1 MMKADAVIVSAG
13 KGLRFMEGK
22 SIRVGTTV
30 LPTTGHGKK
39 QFYFLGGK
47 PILAHTLGK
56 FETCSLIRSVRLVVG
71 QEDMDYCL
79 KEIVEKYRF
88 QKVSKIVP
96 GGKWRQESV
105 KNGIDALPKDTD
117 IVAIHDGVRPLVT
130 QAMIEDSIHAAVRYG
145 AVVLAIPV
153 KETVKMANPDG
164 TILKTLDREF
174 LWQIQT
180 PQTFQINVIREA
192 HYRATEDGFV
202 GTDDASLVER
212 MGVKVHIL
220 QGSHTNI
227 KITTPEDLVL
237 AHLFLKMHTHSKE
250 RLRGGTK
257 DK

>member
-22 SIRVGTTV
+22 
-30 LPTTGHGKK
+30 KK
-39 QFYFLGGK
+39 QFYFLRGK
-47 PILAHTLGK
+47 PILAHTLDK

-96 GGKWRQESV
+96 GGKRRQESV
-105 KNGIDALPKDTD
+105 RNGIDALPKDAD

-130 QAMIEDSIHAAVRYG
+130 QTMI
-145 AVVLAIPV
+145 V
-153 KETVKMANPDG
+153 KETIKVSNPDG
-164 TILKTLDREF
+164 TVLKTLDRES

-180 PQTFQINVIREA
+180 PQTFQVNVIREA
-192 HYRATEDGFV
+192 HSRATEDGFV

-212 MGVKVHIL
+212 LGVKVHIL
-220 QGSHTNI
+220 PGSYTNI
-227 KITTPEDLVL
+227 KITTPEDLWF
-237 AHLFLKMHTHSKE
+237 ANLFLKMSTPSKE
-250 RLRGGTK
+250 RPRGGTK
-257 DK
+257 GR

>member
-22 SIRVGTTV
+22 
-30 LPTTGHGKK
+30 KK
-39 QFYFLGGK
+39 QFTFLEGK
-47 PILAHTLGK
+47 PILAHALDK
-56 FETCSLIRSVRLVVG
+56 FEACPLIRSVRLVVG

-105 KNGIDALPKDTD
+105 KNGIDALPKDVD
-117 IVAIHDGVRPLVT
+117 IVAIHDGVRPLIT
-130 QAMIEDSIHAAVRYG
+130 QAMIEDSIHAAGQYG

-153 KETVKMANPDG
+153 KETIKMSNPDG
-164 TILKTLDREF
+164 TVLKTLDRES
-174 LWQIQT
+174 LWQVQT
-180 PQTFQINVIREA
+180 PQAFQIDVIREA
-192 HYRATEDGFV
+192 HNRATADGFV

-212 MGVKVHIL
+212 LGVKVHIL
-220 QGSHTNI
+220 TGSHTNI

-237 AHLFLKMHTHSKE
+237 ASLFLKMNTLSRE
-250 RLRGGTK
+250 GARGGEK
-257 DK
+257 GK

>member
-1 MMKADAVIVSAG
+1 MKADAVIVSAG

-22 SIRVGTTV
+22 
-30 LPTTGHGKK
+30 KK

-47 PILAHTLGK
+47 PILAHTLEK

-71 QEDMDYCL
+71 QEDMEYCL

-105 KNGIDALPKDTD
+105 KNGIDALPKDVD

-130 QAMIEDSIHAAVRYG
+130 QAMIEDSIHSAVQYG
-145 AVVLAIPV
+145 AVVLAVPV
-153 KETVKMANPDG
+153 KETIKMSNPDG
-164 TILKTLDREF
+164 TVLKTLDRES

-180 PQTFQINVIREA
+180 PQTFQVNVIREA
-192 HYRATEDGFV
+192 HHRATEDGFV

-212 MGVKVHIL
+212 LGVKVHIL
-220 QGSHTNI
+220 PGSQTNI
-227 KITTPEDLVL
+227 KITTPEDFVL
-237 AHLFLKMHTHSKE
+237 ANLFLKMNPLSKKGP
-250 RLRGGTK
+250 RGGAK
-257 DK
+257 NK